1 MMEEALKVLKTGGL
15 VQIEAPDAFVL
26 LGDASLFKQPDPG
39 NLSKLKELFAGNDL
53 YPAILIAD
61 IAQLYNYVAEIPE
74 IAWDIIDFAEKP
86 LEVIFDKGKNVAPF
100 LLGSDGSIKIRLV
113 KSGGLHKMAFN
124 FNKALFLLIIPQD
137 DQIKGL
143 FSSIDHVLH
152 LDPREVSFLGGR
164 TLKLGKNGE
173 IKFLK

>member
-1 MMEEALKVLKTGGL
+1 MEKVLKVLKAGGL
-15 VQIEAPDAFVL
+15 LQIEAPDAFVL
-26 LGDASLFKQPDPG
+26 LGDASHFKSPDTE
-39 NLSKLKELFAGNDL
+39 NLPKLQEFISSNGL
-53 YPAILIAD
+53 YPVILIAD

-100 LLGSDGSIKIRLV
+100 LLGPDGSIKIRLV
-113 KSGGLHKMAFN
+113 KSGVLHKMAFN
-124 FNKALFLLIIPQD
+124 FNKALFLLMMPQD
-137 DQIKGL
+137 DQLKKL
-143 FSSIDHVLH
+143 FPSIDHVLH
-152 LDPREVSFLGGR
+152 LDLREVYPLGGR